1 MMVGKKAK
9 VKIPPPPAANAPA
22 DELAAYFEK
31 YGLDELEAAG
41 YVNDLTAEELKDVEE
56 LAASCQSQ
64 IQVRKNARTQLN
76 LAMSSDQ
83 LDRFL
88 KYANTKHIPPSTLA
102 KAWILERL
110 DQEVKEA

>member
-1 MMVGKKAK
+1 MVGKKSK
-9 VKIPPPPAANAPA
+9 IQIPPPPATNVPA

-31 YGLDELEAAG
+31 YGLDELEASG
-41 YVNDLTAEELKDVEE
+41 YVSELTIEELKDVEE
-56 LAASCQSQ
+56 LASNCQSQ
-64 IQVRKNARTQLN
+64 VHARKGARTQLN

-88 KYANTKHIPPSTLA
+88 KYASKKHIPPSTLA

>member
-1 MMVGKKAK
+1 MVGKKAK
-9 VKIPPPPAANAPA
+9 LKIPPPPAANAPA
-22 DELAAYFEK
+22 DELAAYFER

-56 LAASCQSQ
+56 LTASCQSQ
-64 IQVRKNARTQLN
+64 IKVRKNARTQLN

-88 KYANTKHIPPSTLA
+88 KYANKKHIPPSTLA

>member
-1 MMVGKKAK
+1 MMVGKKLK
-9 VKIPPPPAANAPA
+9 IQIPPPPAANATA

-41 YVNDLTAEELKDVEE
+41 YVNDLTKEELKDVEE
-56 LAASCQSQ
+56 LGASCQSQ
-64 IQVRKNARTQLN
+64 IQARKGARTQLN

-88 KYANTKHIPPSTLA
+88 RHASKKHIPPSTLA

-110 DQEVKEA
+110 DQEAKEA